1 MTEISAVLEL
11 LCTFLLPWIIMKLGD
26 LQGYLLSVLA
36 EVWEAC
42 APATQWLLSY
52 TEGSNI
58 AQSHFAAAAYG

>member
-1 MTEISAVLEL
+1 
-11 LCTFLLPWIIMKLGD
+11 MKLGD

-52 TEGSNI
+52 TEGSDI
-58 AQSHFAAAAYG
+58 AQSHFAAAIYG